1 MVPNPNSPTKSIENS
16 KKNTMSE
23 YPAAACQGDSS
34 WRSRYSK
41 FSKTKELKMTW
52 WTWMILGAVLLG
64 AELLAIDAQFYL
76 VFLGI
81 SAALVGLVGLLGLVT
96 PEWVQW
102 VAFSVLALVFMV
114 TFRRS
119 LYMKIRGSAK
129 GFSSSMAGGSV
140 DVTSNIAPGET
151 VRLKYRGTEWT
162 AQNVCDKEIASGT
175 RAKIVNVDGLTLQIS
190 AD

>member
-1 MVPNPNSPTKSIENS
+1 MVPNPNSPTNSIENS
-16 KKNTMSE
+16 KKHSKSE
-23 YPAAACQGDSS
+23 YIAAACQGDSG
-34 WRSRYSK
+34 RGSRYSK
-41 FSKTKELKMTW
+41 FCILREEKMTW

-81 SAALVGLVGLLGLVT
+81 SAALVGLAGLLGLVM

-102 VAFSVLALVFMV
+102 VVFAVLALVFMV

-140 DVTSNIAPGET
+140 DVTSNIAPGER

-162 AQNVCDKEIASGT
+162 AQNISDKEIASGT